1 MIYLVG
7 GAKGDQVLHWDGTS
21 LHQTSIKH
29 LLLSSDL
36 AHAND
41 IFTNIRHR
49 FAHNL
54 MSPYKE
60 STLADTDGIVAIS
73 HQRVRQQLFA
83 HPVNLIEK
91 NRYSKHKSKHLK
103 GRFKG
108 TLPCMRELVQEFV
121 AKNKI

>member
-7 GAKGDQVLHWDGTS
+7 GAKGDQVLHWDGAS

-41 IFTNIRHR
+41 ILTNIHHC

-83 HPVNLIEK
+83 HPVNLMDKTNIQST
-91 NRYSKHKSKHLK
+91 NQNILK
-103 GRFKG
+103 GD
-108 TLPCMRELVQEFV
+108 LRELQRECVT
-121 AKNKI
+121 